1 MHPSRAPSSPLTRKI
16 LLFLFGFLATASS
29 FIIHTPAQLQ
39 QTIGTRHRSPCSI
52 SMVAPAPLEDTA
64 EESDNTDDND
74 NDLESFQQRQALK
87 LSLLF
92 QAKDAKRGFGAT
104 NTERK
109 EILDII
115 TQLSALNPTAE
126 PAAAYYENNLRTN
139 LDDGP
144 TLSGK
149 WTLVYTDAPD
159 ITSLDPSSSSSAL
172 IPPPPPSAKLGRI
185 GQECDAGENTIS
197 NIIEW
202 KRPDWLGNILNNGNE
217 EQNDGKESESRVL
230 QKVVCEASASPEKP
244 FVVDLKLVGFELVGE
259 TDNDESG
266 DDSGSASAFPSLPGM
281 PSISSILN
289 QGPAA
294 ILAKN
299 PVSLRGPLKAP
310 FGMFEIQYLDEEM
323 RIIKTGQGYYAVNLR
338 DSQPWF

>member
-1 MHPSRAPSSPLTRKI
+1 
-16 LLFLFGFLATASS
+16 
-29 FIIHTPAQLQ
+29 
-39 QTIGTRHRSPCSI
+39 
-52 SMVAPAPLEDTA
+52 MVAPAPLEDTA

-202 KRPDWLGNILNNGNE
+202 KRPDWLGNILRLL
-217 EQNDGKESESRVL
+217 S
-230 QKVVCEASASPEKP
+230 
-244 FVVDLKLVGFELVGE
+244 
-259 TDNDESG
+259 
-266 DDSGSASAFPSLPGM
+266 
-281 PSISSILN
+281 
-289 QGPAA
+289 
-294 ILAKN
+294 KN
-299 PVSLRGPLKAP
+299 
-310 FGMFEIQYLDEEM
+310 
-323 RIIKTGQGYYAVNLR
+323 
-338 DSQPWF
+338 